1 MFLGFDEVDPSSILV
16 VLIGIDELEAL
27 EGSQSEIL
35 YIYKYVLFKNID
47 IFLIYIC
54 FLVNYYYIKYSIKL
68 IYL

>member
-35 YIYKYVLFKNID
+35 YIYKYFLFKNID